1 MEDYCRAGR
10 ATDDSMALAHCR
22 LDTKGYK
29 YTLSVSNT
37 YCISTVTMVA
47 RSLLNVTLFVQYIA
61 CVVKALFLS
70 RFVWVTLKLD
80 SRANNSD
87 VTVGFP

>member
-1 MEDYCRAGR
+1 VENYCTAGQ
-10 ATDDSMALAHCR
+10 ATYDSMVHAHCR

-47 RSLLNVTLFVQYIA
+47 RSHLNVTLFVQYIA
-61 CVVKALFLS
+61 SVV
-70 RFVWVTLKLD
+70 
-80 SRANNSD
+80 RA
-87 VTVGFP
+87 